1 VLQKL
6 ERLQNELSG
15 LIAANATLTALCE
28 DDKKLRHATSE
39 QVTSLQQMLTERDK
53 TASEMRTQLQATN
66 EELRTSHSK
75 GERERLSLTEQVAS
89 LQQQLTEQEKTVS
102 DVQAQLQAANEDLR
116 ATQSSREEE
125 RLALGEQLGFLQQQ
139 LVERNQTVSDVQAQL
154 QAANEELHAVLLEK
168 ESAEQRAARAEQEL
182 NAGCAQSS
190 FPASAVVVGPAHLA
204 ADLSRAALMSEC
216 DTIITQFAHV
226 PLLMDALQQ
235 RDELQAQLEAA
246 ELAGDDYELLGKR
259 GVQLETLKV
268 KVAQLPLCEE
278 SHATLAD
285 RHQALVR
292 KVTAA
297 CEALARTKA
306 YAELGFLGAKLN
318 ELRGLDVSALPPP
331 WANDPV
337 LLPAPEG

>member
-1 VLQKL
+1 VLQQL
-6 ERLQNELSG
+6 QHLQNELSG
-15 LIAANATLTALCE
+15 LVAANATLTALCE
-28 DDKKLRHATSE
+28 DDKKLRHVMSE

-53 TASEMRTQLQATN
+53 TSSEMRTQLQATN

-102 DVQAQLQAANEDLR
+102 DVQAQLQAANE
-116 ATQSSREEE
+116 
-125 RLALGEQLGFLQQQ
+125 
-139 LVERNQTVSDVQAQL
+139 
-154 QAANEELHAVLLEK
+154 ELHAVLLEK
-168 ESAEQRAARAEQEL
+168 ESAEQRAARAEQEP

-285 RHQALVR
+285 RHNVLVQ

-306 YAELGFLGAKLN
+306 YAELEFLGAKLN